1 MSLTFVQHCLLL
13 PWKEHKTRV
22 RRPPGTSAGKP
33 GLTCVPETVMLVKV
47 LPLHLDRLSDCS
59 DQQRTFD
66 RSSFLCSFPYPDV
79 KGLATSIS
87 CLLGN
92 SFWEKPTTRWEI
104 PPPWDYHTVKNS
116 SYLCG
121 KAVLKDRA
129 TQPALTVRTIRAQ
142 PPGKHEEIFSHSRPT
157 RFNQVKSPRNK
168 STVRA
173 KGPGIYSMH
182 SYPGRSSQ
190 SSSPPGTHTSQ
201 SRYVL
206 PEFLLSMAA

>member
-1 MSLTFVQHCLLL
+1 M
-13 PWKEHKTRV
+13 
-22 RRPPGTSAGKP
+22 
-33 GLTCVPETVMLVKV
+33 
-47 LPLHLDRLSDCS
+47 
-59 DQQRTFD
+59 
-66 RSSFLCSFPYPDV
+66 
-79 KGLATSIS
+79 
-87 CLLGN
+87 
-92 SFWEKPTTRWEI
+92 
-104 PPPWDYHTVKNS
+104 KNS

-201 SRYVL
+201 SRYARRVRPRL
-206 PEFLLSMAA
+206 GLSHGTPLASRGVHGVRGLLSSCIWNLGVFPDDARASHCPFVLTSFTGWSSKRSG